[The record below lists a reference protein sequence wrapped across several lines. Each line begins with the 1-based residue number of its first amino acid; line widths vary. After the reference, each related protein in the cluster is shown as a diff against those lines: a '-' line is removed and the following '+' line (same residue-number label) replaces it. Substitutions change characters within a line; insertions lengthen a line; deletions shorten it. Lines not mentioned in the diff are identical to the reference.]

1 MDLNSLAVL
10 TENNISVLIL
20 LIFGY
25 GGEIIDV
32 LCAFSRLEPCAFNGY
47 RSVLRDGDV
56 SAVKICV
63 SVIVGGLDILVL
75 VILAGYIAVL
85 ILGVCGSNLSP
96 SEVFEFNFLG
106 LIGNSGVNLCKSCV
120 DVVAEFC

>member
-25 GGEIIDV
+25 GGEIMDV

-56 SAVKICV
+56 SAVEVCV
-63 SVIVGGLDILVL
+63 GVKVGSRDVFILV
-75 VILAGYIAVL
+75 VLAGYIGVL

-106 LIGNSGVNLCKSCV
+106 LIGNSGVNLCKSGV
-120 DVVAEFC
+120 DVIAKLY